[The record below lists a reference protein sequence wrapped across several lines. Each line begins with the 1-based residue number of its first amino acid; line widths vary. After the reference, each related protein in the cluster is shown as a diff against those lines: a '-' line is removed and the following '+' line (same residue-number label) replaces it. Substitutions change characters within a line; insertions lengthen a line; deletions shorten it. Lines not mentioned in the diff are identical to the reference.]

1 MQEYVKGGL
10 ETDKLT
16 LDARKKLSMTGITN
30 VDGFSETSL
39 KLSLE
44 KTKVL
49 IIGENIKITSYNKN
63 TGSLTAE
70 GLFSEIKY
78 NHKKAPL
85 VKRLFK

>member
-1 MQEYVKGGL
+1 MQEYLKNGL

-16 LDARKKLSMTGITN
+16 LEARTRLSMTGVKN

-63 TGSLTAE
+63 TGNLTAD
-70 GLFSEIKY
+70 GLFLEIKY

>member
-1 MQEYVKGGL
+1 MQQFIDKAV

-16 LDARKKLSMTGITN
+16 LDARKKLSMTGVIN

-49 IIGENIKITSYNKN
+49 IIGENIKITSYNKD
-63 TGSLTAE
+63 TGNLTAD
-70 GLFSEIKY
+70 GDFLEIKY
-78 NHKKAPL
+78 NHKKVPL
-85 VKRLFK
+85 MKKLFK